1 MKKEE
6 PENQKQHKV
15 SQVYLKHFGYK
26 KNEEFWLSILE
37 IGKTETENI
46 RVNDFT
52 IETNI
57 FDLPFED
64 FEIRRGFENMSNQIE
79 NHYNIL
85 ISNLH
90 NQKQLNSKDT
100 KFLYFFVA
108 NILCRTN
115 PFRNFINGLLTDNL
129 TREKFISE
137 ISHFSN
143 DKKDIEFVLNYFEKE
158 NQLNIILETIM
169 HYLAN
174 VFKHFNKVF
183 IKDFNNIGWLT
194 TDSPV
199 HLDTQGKYGVLIP
212 IESEIYLP
220 LSKDF
225 CLFMYH
231 PSSEIQT
238 NPLRS
243 LKKDK
248 INEIDFD
255 TFDKVTKKITF
266 DYDKYLVFNTEF
278 EPTKIE
284 LNKKYK

>member
-15 SQVYLKHFGYK
+15 SQVYLKHFGYN
-26 KNEEFWLSILE
+26 KNKEFWISVLE

-52 IETNI
+52 IENNI

-64 FEIRRGFENMSNQIE
+64 FEVRRGFENMSNEIE
-79 NHYNIL
+79 NHYNII

-90 NQKQLNSKDT
+90 NQKQINSKDT
-100 KFLYFFVA
+100 KFLCFFVA

-115 PFRNFINGLLTDNL
+115 PFRSFISELLTDGE

-137 ISHFSN
+137 ISYFSK
-143 DKKDIEFVLNYFEKE
+143 DKKDIEFVLNHFDVE
-158 NQLNIILETIM
+158 NQLNIILETIT

-174 VFKHFNKVF
+174 IFKHFNKVF
-183 IKDFNNIGWLT
+183 IKDYNNLGWLT

-199 HLDTQGKYGVLIP
+199 HLDTQGKYEMLIP

-220 LSKDF
+220 LSKNF
-225 CLFMYH
+225 CLFLYH

-238 NPLRS
+238 NPLRN
-243 LKKDK
+243 LKNDK

-255 TFDKVTKKITF
+255 TFHKITKKITF
-266 DYDKYLVFNTEF
+266 DYDKYLVFNVYY

-284 LNKKYK
+284 LNK

>member
-6 PENQKQHKV
+6 PENQKQHRV
-15 SQVYLKHFGYK
+15 SQVYLKQFAYK

-37 IGKTETENI
+37 IGKIETENI

-90 NQKQLNSKDT
+90 NQKQLNTKDT

-115 PFRNFINGLLTDNL
+115 PFRNFINGLLADNQ
-129 TREKFISE
+129 TRDKFNSE

-143 DKKDIEFVLNYFEKE
+143 DKKDIEFVINHFEIE
-158 NQLNIILETIM
+158 NQLNIMLETIV

-174 VFKHFNKVF
+174 IFKHFNKVF
-183 IKDFNNIGWLT
+183 IKNFNNLGWLT

-199 HLDTQGKYGVLIP
+199 HIDTQGKYEMLIP

-255 TFDKVTKKITF
+255 TFDKITKKITF

-284 LNKKYK
+284 IKKKYK